1 MSPTKVLTINPEF
14 FSNKHNNSKTL
25 KKERKQKPIGVK
37 TTSANSMRKTL
48 LAKIRNYQKKEE
60 DTQKSEK
67 KINEEKEK
75 ELDDSFESEFN
86 KSLNFLQEI
95 ANKHK
100 SKEKNKTFK
109 NRSEQKEQYVNLEL
123 PEALVEIPNNYEERN
138 SENKH
143 TNFNKELKINNE
155 INKNHFNNLPNTF
168 PIALSIKNE
177 SNIIDNDINIK
188 PLIKIQPHSLQPH
201 SLQPHSL
208 QPHSLQPPPIITINT
223 PQMSLPTIQET
234 TKPLIPLQIA
244 ELNKPIETNKL
255 ENIKMQISHID
266 SEKNINHTIKPKKLN
281 DIVTPHNLTLKNP
294 PPYSNLKGS
303 NKPTYREWNKTYKT
317 HGETTGKPRITINE
331 NNNKKYL
338 PTKKLITRKTK
349 TIKYNLGKKGKT
361 VGILIKNN
369 KTRKKIKHELLSL
382 KKKSIIEVKDYLH
395 QKNLIKSGTLAP
407 NDVLREI
414 YEQSI
419 LSGDVVNESNQNL
432 IHNFLNNKKDIF

>member
-37 TTSANSMRKTL
+37 TTTSANSMRKTL

-67 KINEEKEK
+67 KISEEKEK

-109 NRSEQKEQYVNLEL
+109 NRSEQREQYVNLEL
-123 PEALVEIPNNYEERN
+123 PEALVEVPNNYEERN

-143 TNFNKELKINNE
+143 TNFNKELKINNQ
-155 INKNHFNNLPNTF
+155 INKNHVNNLPNTF

-177 SNIIDNDINIK
+177 SNIIENNINLK
-188 PLIKIQPHSLQPH
+188 PLIKIQQPSLQP
-201 SLQPHSL
+201 P
-208 QPHSLQPPPIITINT
+208 SLQPPPIITINT
-223 PQMSLPTIQET
+223 PQISLPTIQEP
-234 TKPLIPLQIA
+234 TKPIIPLQIA
-244 ELNKPIETNKL
+244 VLNKPIETNKL
-255 ENIKMQISHID
+255 ENI
-266 SEKNINHTIKPKKLN
+266 NHTIKPKKIN

-317 HGETTGKPRITINE
+317 HGEPTGKTRITINE

-338 PTKKLITRKTK
+338 PTKKIITRKTK

-432 IHNFLNNKKDIF
+432 IHNFFNNKKDIF

>member
-67 KINEEKEK
+67 KLSEEKEK

-109 NRSEQKEQYVNLEL
+109 NMSEQKEQYVNLEL

-138 SENKH
+138 SENNH

-188 PLIKIQPHSLQPH
+188 PLIKIQPP
-201 SLQPHSL
+201 SL
-208 QPHSLQPPPIITINT
+208 QPHSLQPPQIITINA
-223 PQMSLPTIQET
+223 PQILSLPTIQET

-255 ENIKMQISHID
+255 ENIKKQISHID
-266 SEKNINHTIKPKKLN
+266 LEKNINHTIKSKKIN

-338 PTKKLITRKTK
+338 PTKKLITRKIK

>member
-1 MSPTKVLTINPEF
+1 MSPTKVLTINPDF
-14 FSNKHNNSKTL
+14 FSNKHNSSKTL

-37 TTSANSMRKTL
+37 TTSANSMRRTL

-67 KINEEKEK
+67 KLSEENEK

-123 PEALVEIPNNYEERN
+123 PEALIEVPNNFEERN
-138 SENKH
+138 SEKKQ
-143 TNFNKELKINNE
+143 TNFNKELNNE
-155 INKNHFNNLPNTF
+155 INKNNVNNLPNTF

-188 PLIKIQPHSLQPH
+188 PLIKIQPPSLQSP
-201 SLQPHSL
+201 
-208 QPHSLQPPPIITINT
+208 SLQPPPIITINT
-223 PQMSLPTIQET
+223 PQMSLPTIQEP
-234 TKPLIPLQIA
+234 TKPIIPLQIA
-244 ELNKPIETNKL
+244 EINKPIETNKL
-255 ENIKMQISHID
+255 ENIKMQISHVD
-266 SEKNINHTIKPKKLN
+266 SEKNINHTIKPKKIN

-338 PTKKLITRKTK
+338 PTKKKITRKTK

>member
-60 DTQKSEK
+60 DTQKNEK
-67 KINEEKEK
+67 KISEEKEK

-123 PEALVEIPNNYEERN
+123 PEALIEVPNNYEERN

-143 TNFNKELKINNE
+143 TNFNKEINNE
-155 INKNHFNNLPNTF
+155 INKNPINNLPNTF
-168 PIALSIKNE
+168 PIALSIKNDN
-177 SNIIDNDINIK
+177 NIIENDINIK
-188 PLIKIQPHSLQPH
+188 PLIKIQSPSLQSP
-201 SLQPHSL
+201 
-208 QPHSLQPPPIITINT
+208 SLQPPPIITINT
-223 PQMSLPTIQET
+223 PQILLPTIQEST
-234 TKPLIPLQIA
+234 NPVIPLQIS
-244 ELNKPIETNKL
+244 EINKPIETNKL
-255 ENIKMQISHID
+255 ENIKMQISDID
-266 SEKNINHTIKPKKLN
+266 SEKNINRIKSRKIN

-317 HGETTGKPRITINE
+317 HGETRITINE

-382 KKKSIIEVKDYLH
+382 KKKGILEVKDYLH
-395 QKNLIKSGTLAP
+395 QKNLIRSGTLAP

-419 LSGDVVNESNQNL
+419 LSGDVINESNQNL